1 MGKLEVTHGR
11 EEQSTLFSLL
21 LGTASGEFKACGVRA
36 KLQVCPAVKPT
47 FVLFFYTSLEVKNLG
62 RLMEVA
68 TWNVWGSSAR
78 LHSRLLG
85 EKKKCQQFA
94 FCLLQIKVIST
105 QRVSPAGGEHPKY
118 WGVCSKP

>member
-85 EKKKCQQFA
+85 KKKKMPA
-94 FCLLQIKVIST
+94 IRLLST
-105 QRVSPAGGEHPKY
+105 AN
-118 WGVCSKP
+118 